1 MFRDLIEALPDALVV
16 TDSDGQIAHINALA
30 EAMFGYCCD
39 EIIGQQVEQ
48 LMPERFRGAHG
59 AHHASYFEAPRIR
72 PLNECMGLYGQHKEG
87 HEFAIEIYLSPLRE
101 RGNVWGL
108 AAIRDISARKKMED
122 ELRCARDELELRVEA
137 RTVELARIN
146 ESLRREMDERN
157 RMAEQARQLNAELA
171 HVSRLSILGE
181 MTSGMAHELNQ
192 PLAAISNYAQ
202 GCVRRMRNE
211 NEDVDLQSIIPALER
226 VTAEA
231 SRAAEIIARFRQ
243 FARKEALQKQRVT
256 MAELVHRAVDLERF
270 EAEACGLQLH
280 VELQAELPDVL
291 VDEIQIQQVMVN
303 LVRNAIEVTKIA
315 ATVPPSIFVKVYRTN
330 DGENGN
336 VVVAVE
342 DSGHGFSE
350 QLGQQMFQPFFT
362 TKPEGLGMGLSISRS
377 IIEAHGGRLWAD
389 SSQKSGAT
397 FFFSLPA
404 SEEV

>member
-16 TDSDGQIAHINALA
+16 TGSDGNIVHVNALA
-30 EAMFGYCCD
+30 EQMFGYQGD
-39 EIIGQQVEQ
+39 EIVGQAVEV
-48 LMPERFRGAHG
+48 LMPERFRQAHCKSRDG
-59 AHHASYFEAPRIR
+59 YFKAPIIR
-72 PLNECMGLYGQHKEG
+72 PMNQCTGLYGLHRQG

-108 AAIRDISARKKMED
+108 AAIRDISVRKKMED

-137 RTVELARIN
+137 RTVELARTN

-157 RMAEQARQLNAELA
+157 RMVEQARQLNAELA

-211 NEDVDLQSIIPALER
+211 DVDLQSLISALER

-231 SRAAEIIARFRQ
+231 SRAAEIIARFRE

-256 MAELVHRAVDLERF
+256 MAELVHKAVELERF
-270 EAEACGLQLH
+270 EADAHGIQLH

-303 LVRNAIEVTKIA
+303 LVRNAIEATKVA
-315 ATVPPSIFVKVYRTN
+315 ATAQQSVFVKVYRTN
-330 DGENGN
+330 DSEDSK
-336 VVVAVE
+336 VVVAVA
-342 DSGHGFSE
+342 DNGHGFSE

-377 IIEAHGGRLWAD
+377 IIEAHDGRLWAD
-389 SSQKSGAT
+389 SAQESGAT

-404 SEEV
+404 NEDE